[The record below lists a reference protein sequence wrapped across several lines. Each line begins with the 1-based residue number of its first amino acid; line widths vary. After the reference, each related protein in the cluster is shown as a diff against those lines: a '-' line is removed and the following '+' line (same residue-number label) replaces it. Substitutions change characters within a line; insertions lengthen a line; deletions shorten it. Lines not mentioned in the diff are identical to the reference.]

1 MFDLEGMIRLSFVT
15 KAQNTLRLFVFA
27 LRLFETTYPTR
38 QKVSSAANAKY
49 STKLNETAHT
59 LSTTKHAR
67 RAYTIYGH
75 SKKDWQVNMIPM
87 SVATCVN

>member
-1 MFDLEGMIRLSFVT
+1 MFHLEGMIRLSFVT

-38 QKVSSAANAKY
+38 QKVSSAAIANY
-49 STKLNETAHT
+49 GSKLNETAHT

-67 RAYTIYGH
+67 QVYTIYGN

>member
-1 MFDLEGMIRLSFVT
+1 M
-15 KAQNTLRLFVFA
+15 
-27 LRLFETTYPTR
+27 RLFETTYPRR
-38 QKVSSAANAKY
+38 QKVSSTAIAKY
-49 STKLNETAHT
+49 GTKLNETAHT

-75 SKKDWQVNMIPM
+75 SKKDWQVNMISM